1 VVVDAAGYRDRRRQ
15 TLEGVAVRAAE
26 RVAATGEPVELDP
39 MTPVERRL
47 VHECLKDHAGVATAS
62 EGNEPYRRVV
72 VIPA

>member
-1 VVVDAAGYRDRRRQ
+1 
-15 TLEGVAVRAAE
+15 
-26 RVAATGEPVELDP
+26 

-72 VIPA
+72 VSPA